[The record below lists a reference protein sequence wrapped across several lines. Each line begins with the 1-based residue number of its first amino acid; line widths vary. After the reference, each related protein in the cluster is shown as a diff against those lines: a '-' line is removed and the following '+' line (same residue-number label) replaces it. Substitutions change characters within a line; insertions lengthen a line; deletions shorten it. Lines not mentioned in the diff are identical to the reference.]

1 MEPSQSFPH
10 TAHHDVWLL
19 LPWYVNGTLEGRELD
34 VVQQHLQVCITCR
47 KELAVQ
53 QRLAEAIRN
62 STVIALSPQIAFS
75 RLRERIGSG
84 AQSPKAQTRWWRSLH
99 RRCSDG
105 WARLTSGSLPRRA
118 AIALSLP
125 LLLIIGLVLPARHW
139 LAPVNVEPKYHTLA
153 NPGSLPGPKENDIR
167 VVFAETVNQEQI
179 EQLVLAVGAQIV
191 DGPSSV
197 GAYTLRIAFGDSAG
211 HDVLA
216 AVEWLRRDPRVQFA
230 EPALPSARGNPGAE
244 SRR

>member
-1 MEPSQSFPH
+1 MEPRQSFPH

-34 VVQQHLQVCITCR
+34 LVQQHLQVCITCR

-53 QRLAEAIRN
+53 QRLAETIRN
-62 STVIALSPQIAFS
+62 SKIIALSPQIAFS

-84 AQSPKAQTRWWRSLH
+84 AQSLKAQTRGWRSLH

-105 WARLTSGSLPRRA
+105 WARLSRGSLPRRA

-125 LLLIIGLVLPARHW
+125 VLLIIGLVLSARLW

-153 NPGSLPGPKENDIR
+153 NPGSLPAPKENEIR

-179 EQLVLAVGAQIV
+179 EQLVLAVDAQIV

-197 GAYTLRIAFGDSAG
+197 GAYTLRVG
-211 HDVLA
+211 HNLSA
-216 AVEWLRRDPRVQFA
+216 AVERLRRDPRVLFA
-230 EPALPSARGNPGAE
+230 EPALPIARANPSAD